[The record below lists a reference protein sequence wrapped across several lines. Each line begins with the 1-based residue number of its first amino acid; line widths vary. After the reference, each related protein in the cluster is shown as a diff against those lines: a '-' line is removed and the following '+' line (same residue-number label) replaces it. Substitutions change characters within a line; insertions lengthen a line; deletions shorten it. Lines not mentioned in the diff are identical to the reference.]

1 MRITN
6 SNVIV
11 QRIARTQIYNKGSVT
26 NFSFKRLI
34 RFARNGETQRATPYF
49 FTRLSTCFISRCF
62 HEPKTPPIITS
73 LRYLRANLRPNL
85 DLEKAKNYFYW
96 LHQFKIPCQSQ
107 RWCQKGNLSVKLL
120 FVKRF
125 LKASKNSFYLQL
137 KFLRMQREE

>member
-62 HEPKTPPIITS
+62 PEPKTPPIITS
-73 LRYLRANLRPNL
+73 LRYLKANLRPNL

-96 LHQFKIPCQSQ
+96 LHQFIIKFPYNARFDWLKQ
-107 RWCQKGNLSVKLL
+107 RTLSENKGQVNDIKLA
-120 FVKRF
+120 F
-125 LKASKNSFYLQL
+125 
-137 KFLRMQREE
+137 KFLLRNFDKFDPN